1 MINGEYY
8 GKINIVVNNAQ
19 ASKSGVML
27 KDHTKEDFD
36 YFMIDA
42 LKSNYYLAK
51 KHSKALVLLK
61 NGKINEK
68 IIFSLPVTHK

>member
-1 MINGEYY
+1 
-8 GKINIVVNNAQ
+8 
-19 ASKSGVML
+19 
-27 KDHTKEDFD
+27 
-36 YFMIDA
+36 MIDA

-68 IIFSLPVTHK
+68 YGKTVKKFKKIS